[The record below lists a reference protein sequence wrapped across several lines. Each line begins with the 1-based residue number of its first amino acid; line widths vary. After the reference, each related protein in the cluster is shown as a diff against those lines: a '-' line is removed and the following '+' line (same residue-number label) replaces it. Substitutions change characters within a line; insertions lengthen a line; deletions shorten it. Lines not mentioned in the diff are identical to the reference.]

1 MNPKI
6 TVGRVN
12 RRFYNQYCYKLE
24 IKISGAS
31 FLRDSETPL
40 DQQLEYRKHVRRSV
54 NFAGSWRMKHLEL
67 PDTRQLGLLA
77 RIRDVKSLYEA
88 TMKFRIEEPTLHVYS
103 NSEDELYKFA
113 AAVAD
118 PNQSTNEFFKIFKP
132 LTDKHLELLEQ
143 GYTVKRQ
150 STDYP
155 FKAVVREGRYSKERK
170 QQILNY
176 LNNQGDL
183 VEMPLHFKEAMEKK
197 YDSIW
202 NCYFYVK
209 DKSVLTM
216 LALIDPRFVRDIEE
230 YQTLSD
236 K

>member
-24 IKISGAS
+24 VNVPGAS
-31 FLRDSETPL
+31 FLRDSETSL
-40 DQQLEYRKHVRRSV
+40 EKQLEYRKQVRRSV
-54 NFAGSWRMKHLEL
+54 NFAGSWRMRHLTL
-67 PDTRQLGLLA
+67 PDAAQLDFLA
-77 RIRDVKSLYEA
+77 RIRDVKPTYEL
-88 TMKFRIEEPTLHVYS
+88 TMKFRIEEPTLHVYA
-103 NSEDELYKFA
+103 NNEEDLYKFA
-113 AAVAD
+113 MDVAD
-118 PNQSTNEFFKIFKP
+118 TVHPTVEFSKIFKP
-132 LTDKHLELLEQ
+132 LTDQHLELLEQ

-155 FKAVVREGRYSKERK
+155 FKAIVREGRYSKEKK

-216 LALIDPRFVRDIEE
+216 LSLIDPRFVRDIEE
-230 YQTLSD
+230 YRILGD